1 MNIIKKKTIG
11 FYFTLAAGVVAI
23 AALIYYLTWASA
35 NNSMDKWIIVLLVI
49 GIIIDI
55 VLVLFDNDYLVIASC
70 ALYSASVAKLLT
82 SSVGSFVDA
91 IQGINMF
98 GDSSQV
104 GIIMNIS
111 IVIAVSILFSIISA
125 FLKRVKEA

>member
-1 MNIIKKKTIG
+1 MNFIKKKTIG

-35 NNSMDKWIIVLLVI
+35 NNSMDNWIIILLVI

-55 VLVLFDNDYLVIASC
+55 VLILFDNDYLVIASC

-104 GIIMNIS
+104 GIIINIS

>member
-1 MNIIKKKTIG
+1 MNFIKKKTIG

-35 NNSMDKWIIVLLVI
+35 NNSMDNWIIVLLVI

-55 VLVLFDNDYLVIASC
+55 VLILFDNDYLVIASC